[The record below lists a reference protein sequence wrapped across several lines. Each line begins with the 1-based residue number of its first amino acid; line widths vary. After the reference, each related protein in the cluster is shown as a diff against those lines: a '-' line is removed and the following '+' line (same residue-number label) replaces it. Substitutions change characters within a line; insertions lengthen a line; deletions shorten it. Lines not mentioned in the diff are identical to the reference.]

1 MSLNPISR
9 DEMRQRKAVRDEALR
24 AQQVLRVVQQIYM
37 SATQHA
43 DTSTETIYM
52 FDMNRAGHHQGF
64 LITNMDEIVKTLRD
78 LFPGCYIEYKSI
90 TTVTGNDGKQ
100 YDLSTL
106 DEKLKP
112 FINMRSQQTTNSI
125 IIDWT

>member
-24 AQQVLRVVQQIYM
+24 AQQVSQFVRNIYNN
-37 SATQHA
+37 ATQIA
-43 DTSTETIYM
+43 DATSETVYR
-52 FDMNRAGHHQGF
+52 FDARQTQHQHI
-64 LITNMDEIVKTLRD
+64 LMANMDEIINSLRA
-78 LFPGCYIEYKSI
+78 LFPGCLVEYKSI

-112 FINMRSQQTTNSI
+112 FINIRSQQTNNSI

>member
-9 DEMRQRKAVRDEALR
+9 DEMRQRKAARDEALR
-24 AQQVLRVVQQIYM
+24 AQQVSQFVKQIYT
-37 SATQHA
+37 SATQYA
-43 DTSTETIYM
+43 DTTSGTVYRFNT
-52 FDMNRAGHHQGF
+52 AQGQ
-64 LITNMDEIVKTLRD
+64 LQPIIMGNMDEIIKTLRE
-78 LFPGCYIEYKSI
+78 LFPGCYIEYKTV

>member
-24 AQQVLRVVQQIYM
+24 AQEVSQFVRQIYTA
-37 SATQHA
+37 ATQYA
-43 DTSTETIYM
+43 DTSSETVYR
-52 FDMNRAGHHQGF
+52 FDARLLHRQSPIVMS
-64 LITNMDEIVKTLRD
+64 NMGEIIQSLQT
-78 LFPGCYIEYKSI
+78 LFPGCLVEYKSV

-125 IIDWT
+125 VIDWT

>member
-1 MSLNPISR
+1 
-9 DEMRQRKAVRDEALR
+9 
-24 AQQVLRVVQQIYM
+24 
-37 SATQHA
+37 
-43 DTSTETIYM
+43 
-52 FDMNRAGHHQGF
+52 
-64 LITNMDEIVKTLRD
+64 MDEIVKTLRD

>member
-24 AQQVLRVVQQIYM
+24 AQQVSQFIRQIYNN
-37 SATQHA
+37 ATQIA
-43 DTSTETIYM
+43 DSTSETVYR
-52 FDMNRAGHHQGF
+52 FDARQTNIQHILMA
-64 LITNMDEIVKTLRD
+64 NMDEIINSLRT
-78 LFPGCYIEYKSI
+78 LFPDCLVEYKSV

-106 DEKLKP
+106 DEKLRP
-112 FINMRSQQTTNSI
+112 FINMRSQQTNNSI

>member
-9 DEMRQRKAVRDEALR
+9 DEMRQRKAVKDETLR
-24 AQQVLRVVQQIYM
+24 AQQVLRFVQQIYN
-37 SATQHA
+37 SATQYA
-43 DTSTETIYM
+43 DTTSATVYR
-52 FDMNRAGHHQGF
+52 FDANLIQHQP
-64 LITNMDEIVKTLRD
+64 IIMANMDEIIQNLRT
-78 LFPGCYIEYKSI
+78 LFPGCNVEYKI
-90 TTVTGNDGKQ
+90 VTTVTGNDGKQ

>member
-24 AQQVLRVVQQIYM
+24 AQQVSQFVRQIYNN
-37 SATQHA
+37 ATQIA
-43 DTSTETIYM
+43 DSTSETVYR
-52 FDMNRAGHHQGF
+52 FDARQTNVQHILMA
-64 LITNMDEIVKTLRD
+64 NMDEIINSLRT
-78 LFPGCYIEYKSI
+78 LFPGCLVEYKSI

-106 DEKLKP
+106 DEKLRP
-112 FINMRSQQTTNSI
+112 FINMHSLQKTNFI
-125 IIDWT
+125 VIDWT

>member
-1 MSLNPISR
+1 MSLNPVSR
-9 DEMRQRKAVRDEALR
+9 DEMRQRKAARDEALR
-24 AQQVLRVVQQIYM
+24 VQQISQLVRQIYNN
-37 SATQHA
+37 ATQIA
-43 DTSTETIYM
+43 DSSTETVYR
-52 FDMNRAGHHQGF
+52 FDARHVQYQPIIMS
-64 LITNMDEIVKTLRD
+64 NMDEIIQNLRN
-78 LFPGCYIEYKSI
+78 LFPGCVVEYKSV
-90 TTVTGNDGKQ
+90 TFVTGNDGKH